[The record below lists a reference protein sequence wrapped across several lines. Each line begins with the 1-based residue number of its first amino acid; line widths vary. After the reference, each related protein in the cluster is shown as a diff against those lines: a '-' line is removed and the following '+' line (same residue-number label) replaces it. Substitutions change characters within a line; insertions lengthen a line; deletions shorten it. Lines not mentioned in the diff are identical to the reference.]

1 MKKNINLDSEIGD
14 IVLIKWLDK
23 EIEGKIINITD
34 DFFII
39 EINDEFIEFPNVGK
53 EMGFSRDYIK
63 EINQ

>member
-39 EINDEFIEFPNVGK
+39 EINDEFIEFPSVGK
-53 EMGFSRDYIK
+53 EMGFSIDYIK
-63 EINQ
+63 EIN